1 VIARLVT
8 VLRTRGLSG
17 IVEAM
22 RRRLA
27 GHHVACYRQVKALVA
42 GKSGFEIGGP
52 TALFAR
58 DGLLPVYPVLAT
70 LDNGN
75 FSSQTVWE
83 GQIEEGATFRFD
95 ADRAP
100 GRQYIIEATDLGRI
114 PSASYDV
121 VLSSHTL
128 EHTAN
133 PLAALK
139 EWLRILKDDGLV
151 VLVVPHKEGTFDHR
165 RPVTRLAHL
174 IEDEARGTSEHDLT
188 HLDEILS
195 LHDLALDPPAGDA
208 AAFRARSAQ
217 NFTNRCLHHHVFDTR
232 LAIEVMD
239 HAGLKI
245 IAAEAALAH
254 HIFVIGQKVAGA
266 RPDNARFLGAT
277 APYRANSPF
286 AVDRA

>member
-1 VIARLVT
+1 MIARLVT
-8 VLRTRGLSG
+8 LLRTRGLSG
-17 IVEAM
+17 IADAV
-22 RRRLA
+22 RVRLA
-27 GHHVACYRQVKALVA
+27 GPHLRCYRTVKALVA

-58 DGLLPVYPVLAT
+58 DGLLPVYPLLAS

-83 GQIEEGATFRFD
+83 GEIQEGATFRFD
-95 ADRAP
+95 PDRAP

-114 PSASYDV
+114 PSAAYDV

-133 PLAALK
+133 PLGALK
-139 EWLRILKDDGLV
+139 EWLRILKDQGLV

-165 RPVTRLAHL
+165 RPVTRLGHL
-174 IEDEARGTSEHDLT
+174 IEDEANGTTEHDLT
-188 HLDEILS
+188 HLDEILA

-208 AAFRARSAQ
+208 AAFRARSEQ
-217 NFTNRCLHHHVFDTR
+217 NFANRCLHHHVFDTR

-245 IAAEAALAH
+245 VAAEAALAH

-266 RPDNARFLGAT
+266 RRDNARFLGAG